1 MILIFLIPC
10 SCPQQ
15 YLSILICSSSP
26 QCQTLSGET
35 DVPSTWF
42 LFSCDLKQVAKFLGR
57 SWKFQPNS
65 ALVLLLET
73 FLDSFNFNHSMPMGL
88 GDEYNLICDLIHISH
103 EWELVLEGI
112 SSSFWVISPAHIQLF
127 SYSTGT

>member
-1 MILIFLIPC
+1 MILIFLIPR

-65 ALVLLLET
+65 ALVLLLEK